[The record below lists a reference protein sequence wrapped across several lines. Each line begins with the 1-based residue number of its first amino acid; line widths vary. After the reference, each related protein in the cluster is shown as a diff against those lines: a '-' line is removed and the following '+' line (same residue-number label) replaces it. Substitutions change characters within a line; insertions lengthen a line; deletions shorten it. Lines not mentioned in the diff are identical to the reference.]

1 MLRAYWAWLECARYS
16 GWSSE
21 VARVV
26 RTVMEPGVHLAI
38 VTSGP
43 PHMTHRAGFLVS
55 QATGLPFLMDMRD
68 PWSLA
73 ERVHESVASP
83 LWYRL
88 ARRYEERCIRQAALI
103 VGNTHA
109 ASEALGSA
117 YPSVRDRLITVMNG
131 SDDDPLPR
139 AGQSQRFRIAYAG
152 TIYRAGH
159 PQALLGAAAQV
170 VREMN
175 LSPGDFGIEFMG
187 GEAPGSRSLKQMA
200 AAEGIV
206 DFVSCFPPR
215 GHRDVLEFLAGAT
228 MLVTFPG
235 WDDTT
240 VPAKIF
246 ECIRFDA
253 WLLAL
258 AARRSETER
267 LLEQTRA
274 DVVAPHDV
282 REIARVIRRRWQEH
296 RRGER
301 PTRPVDDDRFSRRRQ
316 AAILLDAIER
326 VT

>member
-1 MLRAYWAWLECARYS
+1 
-16 GWSSE
+16 
-21 VARVV
+21 
-26 RTVMEPGVHLAI
+26 
-38 VTSGP
+38 
-43 PHMTHRAGFLVS
+43 
-55 QATGLPFLMDMRD
+55 
-68 PWSLA
+68 
-73 ERVHESVASP
+73 
-83 LWYRL
+83 
-88 ARRYEERCIRQAALI
+88 
-103 VGNTHA
+103 
-109 ASEALGSA
+109 
-117 YPSVRDRLITVMNG
+117 MNG

-139 AGQSQRFRIAYAG
+139 ASEGQRFRIAYAG

-159 PQALLGAAAQV
+159 PQALLRAAAQV
-170 VREMN
+170 VRELD

-200 AAEGIV
+200 TAEGIA
-206 DFVSCFPPR
+206 DFVSWFPPR
-215 GHRDVLEFLAGAT
+215 GHHDALAFLAGAT

-235 WDDTT
+235 WDETT

-258 AARRSETER
+258 ADRGSETER

-274 DVVAPHDV
+274 DVVAPHEV
-282 REIARVIRRRWQEH
+282 QTIARVIRRRWQEY